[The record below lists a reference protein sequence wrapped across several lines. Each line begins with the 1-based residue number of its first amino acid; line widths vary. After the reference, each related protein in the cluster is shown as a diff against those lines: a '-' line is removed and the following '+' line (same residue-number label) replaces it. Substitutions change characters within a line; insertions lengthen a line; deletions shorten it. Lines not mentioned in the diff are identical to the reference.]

1 MNLTVTK
8 STNQR
13 EVEMM
18 FGKAMCAYAN
28 WMVVRKC
35 VLEDLD
41 MGFDPDADKSRYVTA
56 AKSEYEATVRCI
68 AMFTVEHLPE
78 VCQTIIDRAKSEFGI

>member
-28 WMVVRKC
+28 W
-35 VLEDLD
+35 
-41 MGFDPDADKSRYVTA
+41 KSATEHPLSTVDGIANTEEQKFFMA
-56 AKSEYEATVRCI
+56 AYKSEYEATVRCI
-68 AMFTVEHLPE
+68 AMFVDESLPQ
-78 VCQTIIDRAKSEFGI
+78 VCKAVIDAAKEEFGI